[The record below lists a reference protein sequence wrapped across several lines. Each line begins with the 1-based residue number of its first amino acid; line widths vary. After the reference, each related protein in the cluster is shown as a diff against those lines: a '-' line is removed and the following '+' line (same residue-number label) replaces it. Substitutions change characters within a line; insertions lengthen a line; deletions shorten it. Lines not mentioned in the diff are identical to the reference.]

1 MNVAVLYVG
10 SSLLAPLRN
19 AEREINRAYQL
30 DLRIAAHNFGAALD
44 ADAWDEVDNDL
55 ATADVVFVIH
65 VMDGENAAR
74 LLGSLEKYKTRH
86 AAVIV
91 INCMPELMRRTRMGK
106 LDVRQL
112 SGAFAHNGE
121 TGKSKSK
128 RALRLFGTAGSWV
141 GRQAR
146 AHSTTSAKNGAVSAK
161 GAKNGNP
168 AKHGHGQ
175 YLKLVD
181 RLPGILR
188 FVPGVG
194 AMRDVK
200 NYLNIFCYFLQPTP
214 ANIQAMILCALKEYV
229 PNARLAQAEI
239 KIPAPEHMP
248 SVAIYHPDAPQLFES
263 FAEYQDWYLT
273 KIPNSK
279 FQIPDFE
286 DQGPKTKDQGPK
298 TKEQGPNTKDRGQ
311 NTKEQGPK
319 TKEQGPNTKDRGQNT
334 KDQGA
339 KNKDQSPKTKDRGP
353 NFNDQGPKSKDQRP
367 KPSDQVLNPDSTIG
381 LLLMRPQVVS
391 KTTKHYDAL
400 IRAIEAEGLSV
411 IPALSTLMDNR
422 EAVGKFFIDRKS
434 QVSSLKS
441 QVTAEINDEN
451 SKTKVQRPK
460 STDLTTDNEQL
471 TTDGSRVS
479 QIVSLTGFS
488 FVGGPAMNDSDAA
501 AEFLSGLN
509 RPYRSA
515 VSLDMQTIDSWR
527 ASQTGLNPVQ
537 AGMQIA
543 IPEIDGATEP
553 FIYGGLPERG
563 VEPVALDD
571 RCRRYARRLK
581 RWNRLQTA
589 ARHELNLALVLF
601 CFPPNKGN
609 IGTAADLDVFPSVWQ
624 TLQKLKD
631 DGYDIELP
639 DSADALREQVI
650 NGNAG
655 RFASTANVAYRMS
668 VAEYRRHC
676 PYVTEIESEWGAAPG
691 KINSFGGE
699 LLIQGIQ
706 LGKVF
711 IGVQPTFGFEGDPMR
726 LMMARSGAPHHGF
739 MAFYTYLAKIL
750 NADAVVHVGT
760 HGSMEFM
767 PGKQVG
773 LSGECWPDRL
783 IDELPNVYLYSVNN
797 PSEGTIAKRR
807 SYAELVSYLTP
818 PMENAGVYKELSG
831 LKDIML
837 AYRQATDEIERERL
851 FVVIEEQARALHLGS
866 PA

>member
-1 MNVAVLYVG
+1 MNVTMLYVG
-10 SSLLAPLRN
+10 SSLLAPLKD
-19 AEREINRAYQL
+19 AEREINRGYNL
-30 DLRIAAHNFGAALD
+30 NLRIAAHNFGAPLD
-44 ADAWDEVDNDL
+44 DDGWREVDHGL
-55 ATADVVFVIH
+55 SQADVVFVIH

-74 LLGSLEKYKTRH
+74 LLTSLETYRTRH

-91 INCMPELMRRTRMGK
+91 INCMPELMRRTRLGK
-106 LDVRQL
+106 LDVSKL
-112 SGAFAHNGE
+112 SGAFAQNGE
-121 TGKSKSK
+121 TRGSKSK
-128 RALRLFGTAGSWV
+128 RALRLFGTAGSWI

-146 AHSTTSAKNGAVSAK
+146 AHSTTSATISAK
-161 GAKNGNP
+161 NDAANGSDNRANNGNGS
-168 AKHGHGQ
+168 KHGHGQ

-188 FVPGVG
+188 FVPSVG

-214 ANIQAMILCALKEYV
+214 ANIRAMVLSALKEYV
-229 PNARLAQAEI
+229 PDARLAKAEI

-248 SVAIYHPDAPQLFES
+248 SVAIYHPDAPQLFET
-263 FAEYQDWYLT
+263 FASYQSWYVT
-273 KIPNSK
+273 KSPKSK
-279 FQIPDFE
+279 V
-286 DQGPKTKDQGPK
+286 
-298 TKEQGPNTKDRGQ
+298 
-311 NTKEQGPK
+311 
-319 TKEQGPNTKDRGQNT
+319 
-334 KDQGA
+334 
-339 KNKDQSPKTKDRGP
+339 QSPKSAEAILDP
-353 NFNDQGPKSKDQRP
+353 AS
-367 KPSDQVLNPDSTIG
+367 SIG

-422 EAVGKFFIDRKS
+422 EAVGKFFIDNKF
-434 QVSSLKS
+434 QVPSLKS
-441 QVTAEINDEN
+441 QVVE
-451 SKTKVQRPK
+451 KTKDQRPTSK
-460 STDLTTDNEQL
+460 NQTTDNGQLTTDNEI
-471 TTDGSRVS
+471 TTVHSRVS

-488 FVGGPAMNDSDAA
+488 FVGGPAMNDSEAA
-501 AEFLSGLN
+501 AVFLSDLN

-563 VEPVALDD
+563 VEPVPLDD
-571 RCRRYARRLK
+571 RCLRYARRLK

-589 ARHELNLALVLF
+589 PRNELNIALVLF

-624 TLQKLKD
+624 TLRKLKD
-631 DGYDIELP
+631 DGYDVELP
-639 DSADALREQVI
+639 DSAAALREQVI
-650 NGNAG
+650 GGNAD
-655 RFASTANVAYRMS
+655 RFSSTANVAYRMT
-668 VAEYRRHC
+668 VDEYRRHC
-676 PYVTEIESEWGAAPG
+676 PYVPEIESEWGAAPG
-691 KINSFGGE
+691 RINSFGGE

-706 LGKVF
+706 LGRVF

-739 MAFYTYLAKIL
+739 MAFYSYLAKIL

-760 HGSMEFM
+760 HGAMEFM

-807 SYAELVSYLTP
+807 SYAELLSYLTP
-818 PMENAGVYKELSG
+818 PMENAGVYRELAT
-831 LKDIML
+831 LKDLVMS
-837 AYRQATDEIERERL
+837 YRQTDKDDERERL
-851 FVVIEEQARALHLGS
+851 FESIEEYSRLSNLPVERAGVNHPS
-866 PA
+866 

>member
-1 MNVAVLYVG
+1 MKVAVLYVG
-10 SSLLAPLRN
+10 SSLLAPLRD
-19 AEREINRAYQL
+19 AERDINRAYEL
-30 DLRIAAHNFGAALD
+30 DLQIAAHNFGAPLDDDVWREVD
-44 ADAWDEVDNDL
+44 ADL
-55 ATADVVFVIH
+55 SQADVVFVIH

-74 LLGSLEKYKTRH
+74 LLTSLENYKTRH
-86 AAVIV
+86 AAVVV

-106 LDVRQL
+106 LDVSRL
-112 SGAFAHNGE
+112 SGRVAQAGS
-121 TGKSKSK
+121 TRSQSI
-128 RALRLFGTAGSWV
+128 RALRLFGTASSWIGKQTRARSTRTANGKAEGGS
-141 GRQAR
+141 
-146 AHSTTSAKNGAVSAK
+146 
-161 GAKNGNP
+161 NGNGS
-168 AKHGHGQ
+168 KQGHGQ
-175 YLKLVD
+175 YLKFVD

-188 FVPGVG
+188 FVPSVG

-214 ANIQAMILCALKEYV
+214 ANIRAMILCALKEYV
-229 PNARLAQAEI
+229 PDARLARAEI
-239 KIPAPEHMP
+239 TIPAPEHLP
-248 SVAIYHPDAPQLFES
+248 SVAIYHPYALRLFET
-263 FAEYQDWYLT
+263 FAEYRSWYLT
-273 KIPNSK
+273 NRPESNV
-279 FQIPDFE
+279 
-286 DQGPKTKDQGPK
+286 
-298 TKEQGPNTKDRGQ
+298 
-311 NTKEQGPK
+311 
-319 TKEQGPNTKDRGQNT
+319 
-334 KDQGA
+334 
-339 KNKDQSPKTKDRGP
+339 QSPKSAELTLE
-353 NFNDQGPKSKDQRP
+353 
-367 KPSDQVLNPDSTIG
+367 PSSTVG

-400 IRAIEAEGLSV
+400 IRALEAEGLSV

-422 EAVGKFFIDRKS
+422 EAVSKFFIDEDKS
-434 QVSSLKS
+434 KVQAPKS
-441 QVTAEINDEN
+441 KVKTEEH
-451 SKTKVQRPK
+451 SPKTKDQSPK
-460 STDLTTDNEQL
+460 SREQATDNGHL
-471 TTDGSRVS
+471 TADQSRVS

-501 AEFLSGLN
+501 AAFLSALN

-527 ASQTGLNPVQ
+527 TSQTGLNPVQ

-581 RWNRLQTA
+581 RWHRLQTTP
-589 ARHELNLALVLF
+589 RDELNLALVVF

-609 IGTAADLDVFPSVWQ
+609 IGTAADLDVFPSIWQ
-624 TLQKLKD
+624 TLRKLKD
-631 DGYDIELP
+631 DGYDVKVPVSP
-639 DSADALREQVI
+639 DELREQLI
-650 NGNAG
+650 KGNAAEFG
-655 RFASTANVAYRMS
+655 STANVAYRMT
-668 VAEYRRHC
+668 VDEYRRQC
-676 PYVTEIESEWGAAPG
+676 PYVDEIETEWGAAPG
-691 KINSFGGE
+691 NINSLGGE

-760 HGSMEFM
+760 HGAMEFM

-783 IDELPNVYLYSVNN
+783 IHELPNVYLYSVNN

-807 SYAELVSYLTP
+807 SYAELISYLTP
-818 PMENAGVYKELSG
+818 PMENAGVYRDLAT
-831 LKDIML
+831 LKDL
-837 AYRQATDEIERERL
+837 VTSYRQTENDDERERL
-851 FVVIEEQARALHLGS
+851 FDSIEEYSRLSNLNVERLGAS
-866 PA
+866 RSS